1 MISKKQKKFLIIGF
15 TICAL
20 LGSGYTASAVYPVHD
35 SRVYAQIVAQI
46 KKVTEQIN
54 TIKQQI
60 ALQKQHLYDLGW
72 GKIGPIIKDIQ
83 QHRDEYAKL
92 RGSVSGILSGAKDVQ
107 KSFKETFRDFDDF
120 NVKTESYSSLK
131 ARMEYN
137 RQKISKLDR
146 ETVLLIN
153 HKQKELDA
161 SQKRILKLTEE
172 LKTAKGSKDLGQ
184 IQALIDAETVYSQNL
199 SNDIDSLNTKLAV
212 IRNEINKLEHDAA
225 DKANELLANDFG
237 SAAKQMREIADKE
250 AGVTT
255 LTPKFDALVDETKW
269 K

>member
-1 MISKKQKKFLIIGF
+1 M
-15 TICAL
+15 
-20 LGSGYTASAVYPVHD
+20 
-35 SRVYAQIVAQI
+35 
-46 KKVTEQIN
+46 
-54 TIKQQI
+54 
-60 ALQKQHLYDLGW
+60 
-72 GKIGPIIKDIQ
+72 
-83 QHRDEYAKL
+83 
-92 RGSVSGILSGAKDVQ
+92 
-107 KSFKETFRDFDDF
+107 
-120 NVKTESYSSLK
+120 K

-212 IRNEINKLEHDAA
+212 IRNETNKLEHDAA

-250 AGVTT
+250 SGVTT